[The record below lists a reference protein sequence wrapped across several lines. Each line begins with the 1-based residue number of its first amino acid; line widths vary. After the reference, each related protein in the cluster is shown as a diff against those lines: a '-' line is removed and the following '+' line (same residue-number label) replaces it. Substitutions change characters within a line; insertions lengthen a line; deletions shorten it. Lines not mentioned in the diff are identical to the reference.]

1 MNIMKVLITGASG
14 RVGRAT
20 YVRLCTA
27 YDVVGYDQSPS
38 STADVVARLEDTNR
52 LRRALEGVDAVVH
65 TAALHAPHVGI
76 RSEAEFERVNVHS
89 TAELLRLSLEAGI
102 RRFVFTSTT
111 ALYGAAATPPGQ
123 AGWVTEDTIPLP
135 RTIYHRTKLQAENLL
150 EASAGR
156 SELEVTVLRM
166 SRCFPEPAPLMAAY
180 RLHRGVDARDVAD
193 AHAAALEGGTGGFR
207 RFIISGATPFIPGDC
222 MELLESAPAVL
233 RRRAPGLVA
242 EFARRGW
249 ALPDRIDRVY
259 SSLRAFSE
267 LGWNPQ
273 FGYVEVLAELD
284 RRSPEVLPPL
294 TTRLHQAVTFAQA
307 HE

>member
-1 MNIMKVLITGASG
+1 MKVLITGASG
-14 RVGRAT
+14 RVGRAI
-20 YVRLCTA
+20 YIRLCSGHEA
-27 YDVVGYDQSPS
+27 LGYDQAPS
-38 STADVVARLEDTNR
+38 STADIVASLEDTDR
-52 LRRALEGVDAVVH
+52 LRCALEGVDAVVH
-65 TAALHAPHVGI
+65 TAALHAPHVGL
-76 RSEAEFERVNVHS
+76 RSEAEFERVNVHC

-150 EASAGR
+150 EAAAGGG
-156 SELEVTVLRM
+156 ELEVTVLRM

-193 AHAAALEGGTGGFR
+193 AHAAALESGGGGFR
-207 RFIISGATPFIPGDC
+207 KFIISGATPFVPGDC
-222 MELLESAPAVL
+222 KDLFESAPGVL

-242 EFARRGW
+242 EFERRSW

-259 SSLRAFSE
+259 SSHKAASE

-273 FGYVEVLAELD
+273 FGYAELLAELD
-284 RRSPEVLPPL
+284 RRSSEVLPP
-294 TTRLHQAVTFAQA
+294 
-307 HE
+307 